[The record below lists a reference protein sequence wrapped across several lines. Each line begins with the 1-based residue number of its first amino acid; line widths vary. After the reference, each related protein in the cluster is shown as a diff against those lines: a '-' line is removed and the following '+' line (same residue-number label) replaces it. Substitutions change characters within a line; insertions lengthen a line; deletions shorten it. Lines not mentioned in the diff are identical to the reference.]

1 MHKILTLLSPRT
13 LCCNLLWDS
22 SLQLV
27 VVDVADGSRVILS
40 TSPSLS
46 ICDVCSSIEPE
57 LHTMSLLG
65 KHNPIIDN
73 KDNLILVIA
82 LSTNGNNEL

>member
-1 MHKILTLLSPRT
+1 MGGTIKRESIHRDPALPLRILTLLSPRT
-13 LCCNLLWDS
+13 FCCNLLWDS

-57 LHTMSLLG
+57 LHTMSLLA
-65 KHNPIIDN
+65 H
-73 KDNLILVIA
+73 
-82 LSTNGNNEL
+82 SEL